1 MKRVPF
7 AYMVRAGIYRFRD
20 AFDVF
25 NASFFKVFLYFV
37 VLNLMMLLPLSITIM
52 NMENFNY
59 ERFGMNFTSTEI
71 PDWIPN
77 QLPTSCHINFDELDC
92 GTDTVY
98 EFDLIN
104 RETEYTV
111 LLNVPNDQEVV
122 SDNTIVFYNNWIDM
136 RVRGNVIRL
145 TYSGFNGTNFENYHA
160 MNQEEVAT
168 ILFEQFFQS
177 LKPVIV
183 LPLMIIAIGALFLR
197 NVILIVL
204 LAAISMLFK
213 FNQSNFPSY
222 KNLIKLFMLAS
233 TIPAIL
239 NVFLGFLGLSAFTS
253 LSYNFITPVI
263 AFLMY
268 RASRTKE
275 LIELENL

>member
-160 MNQEEVAT
+160 MNQEEAAT

-183 LPLMIIAIGALFLR
+183 LPLMIIAIGALFLM
-197 NVILIVL
+197 NVTVFWSPLI
-204 LAAISMLFK
+204 
-213 FNQSNFPSY
+213 
-222 KNLIKLFMLAS
+222 
-233 TIPAIL
+233 
-239 NVFLGFLGLSAFTS
+239 
-253 LSYNFITPVI
+253 
-263 AFLMY
+263 
-268 RASRTKE
+268 
-275 LIELENL
+275 

>member
-1 MKRVPF
+1 
-7 AYMVRAGIYRFRD
+7 
-20 AFDVF
+20 
-25 NASFFKVFLYFV
+25 
-37 VLNLMMLLPLSITIM
+37 
-52 NMENFNY
+52 
-59 ERFGMNFTSTEI
+59 
-71 PDWIPN
+71 
-77 QLPTSCHINFDELDC
+77 
-92 GTDTVY
+92 
-98 EFDLIN
+98 
-104 RETEYTV
+104 
-111 LLNVPNDQEVV
+111 
-122 SDNTIVFYNNWIDM
+122 
-136 RVRGNVIRL
+136 
-145 TYSGFNGTNFENYHA
+145 
-160 MNQEEVAT
+160 MNQEEAAT

-183 LPLMIIAIGALFLR
+183 LPLMIIAIGALFLM

-239 NVFLGFLGLSAFTS
+239 NVSLGFLGLSAFTS